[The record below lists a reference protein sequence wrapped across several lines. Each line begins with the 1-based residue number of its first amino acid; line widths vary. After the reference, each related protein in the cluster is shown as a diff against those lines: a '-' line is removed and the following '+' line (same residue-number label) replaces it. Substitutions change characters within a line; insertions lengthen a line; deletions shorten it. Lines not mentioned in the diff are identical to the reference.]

1 MADDGPL
8 PPTPYVEYDPEL
20 RALYSEGAQNFFP
33 EVAQLWYGLCWSMV
47 GSMLVYGKSIGGQW
61 GPIGGITL
69 GFDNLLDVFLSFVVG
84 ADKKRK
90 KKK

>member
-1 MADDGPL
+1 M
-8 PPTPYVEYDPEL
+8 
-20 RALYSEGAQNFFP
+20 S
-33 EVAQLWYGLCWSMV
+33 
-47 GSMLVYGKSIGGQW
+47 
-61 GPIGGITL
+61 GITL